1 MLWDTLH
8 ANDSFTQKGE
18 SYQLKQNQTK
28 KPPPHPPHPPQEQK
42 KKKKT
47 GFGDSSNYGYT

>member
-42 KKKKT
+42 KKKT